1 MPCKINLHR
10 SFNRLDETEKYGQH
24 EYDDGDPK
32 GIPLWASAA
41 IVPPLRQRSRFGFVK
56 NLLQDGQ
63 TLTPEMKL
71 VDLPAL
77 DTEEWTL
84 DRATVQAVQ
93 LPLLLIP
100 LSNTPI
106 S

>member
-1 MPCKINLHR
+1 MPCKIHLHR

-24 EYDDGDPK
+24 KYDDGDPK
-32 GIPLWASAA
+32 GIPLWPSAA
-41 IVPPLRQRSRFGFVK
+41 IVPPLRQRSRFGFVE

-63 TLTPEMKL
+63 TLTPEMEL

-77 DTEEWTL
+77 NTEEWTL

-93 LPLLLIP
+93 LLLLFI
-100 LSNTPI
+100 LVSDTPI